1 MFGYGRVWGDGGGGF
16 VGKGMVGQVR
26 VRVVSI

>member
-1 MFGYGRVWGDGGGGF
+1 MFGYGRVWGDGGVVF

-26 VRVVSI
+26 VVVVSI